1 VKKRKLLLDSCVAK
15 DVAARLRADGH
26 DVATVAERGADPGDP
41 NILSIAAREGR
52 ALITIDHDFGALVFR
67 DGAKHQGVLRLREA
81 KAAALAERASQ
92 LVALNGDDLEA
103 GSFVTDDGDRVRVTK
118 R

>member
-15 DVAARLRADGH
+15 EVAARLRADGH
-26 DVATVAERGADPGDP
+26 DVATVRERGADPGDP
-41 NILSIAAREGR
+41 AILELATREGR

-67 DGAKHQGVLRLREA
+67 DGARHLGVLRLREMRA
-81 KAAALAERASQ
+81 TALAERASQ
-92 LVALNGDDLEA
+92 LVATYGDDLEA